1 MDLTDFTLG
10 MMVGAGLAAGWNMR
24 DVAARRVRRGWLTL
38 SGEGECLIE
47 TGLVLRRRRGG
58 DLLLLGHL
66 GLTAPSRR
74 AESLRR
80 HPRRRFF
87 SVQHHAEG
95 PALRISEIHVDLSCR
110 GLGRLRL
117 TLLAS
122 RSGRRARD
130 R

>member
-10 MMVGAGLAAGWNMR
+10 MMVGAGLAAGWKMR
-24 DVAARRVRRGWLTL
+24 DVAARRVRRSWFTL

-58 DLLLLGHL
+58 DHL
-66 GLTAPSRR
+66 FLAHLALTAPSRR

-80 HPRRRFF
+80 HPRRRIF
-87 SVQHHAEG
+87 SSRYHADR
-95 PALRISEIHVDLSCR
+95 PAVRLAEVHLDLSCP

-117 TLLAS
+117 TVVGG
-122 RSGRRARD
+122 RSGGPSGRA
-130 R
+130 